1 MPGYELIGKEELDE
15 IKEIFNNGGILFRHG
30 FDNLRG
36 NTYKVK
42 EFEKKF
48 SQEIPSN
55 HCLAVTSGTAALR
68 VALSA
73 LELQPDDEIITQAE
87 KDLSKENITD
97 QEKFLFDQKIDAL
110 KLIN

>member
-42 EFEKKF
+42 EFEKNFLKKYHPIIALLLL
-48 SQEIPSN
+48 QE
-55 HCLAVTSGTAALR
+55 LR
-68 VALSA
+68 H
-73 LELQPDDEIITQAE
+73 
-87 KDLSKENITD
+87 
-97 QEKFLFDQKIDAL
+97 
-110 KLIN
+110 